1 MPNMCV
7 AARRSNNPRLAAHT
21 ARARRPEHQ
30 HRLPSEASLKVCTTF
45 LRHNIAIRTECR
57 PTRKRSDL
65 VTRKALLSAFV
76 LPLVLAGQVQAARLT
91 VTIDGTRSADGYL
104 YVALFSQPDGFP
116 DGNYSARHTK
126 VKAATETLTAVFDDL
141 APGTYAV
148 GAYHDENN
156 NGRLDTDFIGYPR
169 EGYALS
175 NGVRAALSRP
185 RFTDAAFA
193 INGKEAYV
201 TLCIGY

>member
-1 MPNMCV
+1 VPTVISMSPYS
-7 AARRSNNPRLAAHT
+7 RS
-21 ARARRPEHQ
+21 
-30 HRLPSEASLKVCTTF
+30 
-45 LRHNIAIRTECR
+45 RTGS
-57 PTRKRSDL
+57 PT
-65 VTRKALLSAFV
+65 VII
-76 LPLVLAGQVQAARLT
+76 PL
-91 VTIDGTRSADGYL
+91 
-104 YVALFSQPDGFP
+104 
-116 DGNYSARHTK
+116 RHTK